1 MNDVME
7 QIKTLSA
14 TLDEETT
21 RFHPTGRLLLLGSYE
36 SVFLKAVKR
45 KADLLGIDC
54 DLTQYPCP
62 PYKAVVVD
70 RETVPS
76 DIKLTT
82 EVDIDHSYSQG
93 MSSVSQATLALL
105 LALDLVHA
113 KDITIVGRGHA
124 VQNLA
129 KYLTLGNATVT
140 VDIASTDSGGR
151 LWYDFL
157 ERLGYYV
164 PYEKRTKEN
173 DWYGKDMVLDNEQAK
188 QLVDYA
194 VKKEVYNWDGV
205 EWIVTKALA
214 HGNKVVINADW

>member
-36 SVFLKAVKR
+36 SVFLKSVKR

-76 DIKLTT
+76 DIKLTA

-93 MSSVSQATLALL
+93 MSSVSQATLQLL
-105 LALDLVHA
+105 P
-113 KDITIVGRGHA
+113 GWRFG
-124 VQNLA
+124 
-129 KYLTLGNATVT
+129 LTLRTLIHCRPGFMPFRTWQ
-140 VDIASTDSGGR
+140 STS
-151 LWYDFL
+151 
-157 ERLGYYV
+157 
-164 PYEKRTKEN
+164 PSIT
-173 DWYGKDMVLDNEQAK
+173 
-188 QLVDYA
+188 QL
-194 VKKEVYNWDGV
+194 
-205 EWIVTKALA
+205 
-214 HGNKVVINADW
+214 